1 LSHIADHLLAFPT
14 RTVAGDAAGG
24 SAPDQRAYRA
34 TEGAQSIRRAA
45 AVLRLVAGNG
55 GRGASL
61 REVVKS
67 SGLHKATAH
76 RILRALFDEALLEQD
91 PATRNYRLG
100 VEVFALAAAMG
111 EQFDIKTLAQPSLE
125 ALCRETDDT
134 VYLSIRSGFDALCL
148 DMHEGNFP
156 TKTLRLHV
164 RDRWPLGVGAFT
176 VPLLAFLPDPE
187 VAEIIRHNAPRLPDH
202 EQYRPER
209 LLDLVR
215 ATRNTGYAVN
225 QILAYPTM
233 CAVAVPVLDWQQRP
247 IASLCV
253 TAIISRMAPKRQ
265 ARIVKRLLEESHK
278 IAQLWHSARRV
289 ETPAANWRSLG
300 PASAPVAL
308 AMASGH
314 DKANRRPRIASQTR
328 R

>member
-1 LSHIADHLLAFPT
+1 MSHIADP
-14 RTVAGDAAGG
+14 V
-24 SAPDQRAYRA
+24 RA

-45 AVLRLVAGNG
+45 AVLRIVAANG

-61 REVVKS
+61 SEVVQA

-91 PATRNYRLG
+91 PATRHYRLG
-100 VEVFALAAAMG
+100 VEVFALGAAMG

-176 VPLLAFLPDPE
+176 VPLLAFLPD
-187 VAEIIRHNAPRLPDH
+187 AEAREIVEHNASRLPDQ

-209 LLDLVR
+209 LLELVR
-215 ATRNTGYAVN
+215 ATRKRGYAVN

-233 CAVAVPVLDWQQRP
+233 CAVAVPVLDWHERP

-253 TAIISRMAPKRQ
+253 TAIISRMGTERQ
-265 ARIVKRLLEESHK
+265 IRIVKRLWEESHR
-278 IAQLWHSARRV
+278 IAQLWHSARRR
-289 ETPAANWRSLG
+289 ETPAANWRSVAAPPLAG
-300 PASAPVAL
+300 APAAT
-308 AMASGH
+308 G
-314 DKANRRPRIASQTR
+314 
-328 R
+328 

>member
-1 LSHIADHLLAFPT
+1 MATPAA
-14 RTVAGDAAGG
+14 RTVWVGDPGPAVPAQP
-24 SAPDQRAYRA
+24 AHRA

-45 AVLRLVAGNG
+45 AVLRIVAANG

-61 REVVKS
+61 SEVAQA

-76 RILRALFDEALLEQD
+76 RILRTLFDEALLEQD

-100 VEVFALAAAMG
+100 VEVFALGAAMG
-111 EQFDIKTLAQPSLE
+111 DQFDIKTLAQPSLE

-164 RDRWPLGVGAFT
+164 HDRWPLGVGAFT
-176 VPLLAFLPDPE
+176 VPLLAFLPD
-187 VAEIIRHNAPRLPDH
+187 AEIAEIVKHNAPRLPDQ
-202 EQYRPER
+202 EQYRSER

-215 ATRNTGYAVN
+215 ATRKRGYAVN

-265 ARIVKRLLEESHK
+265 AQVVKRLWEESNK
-278 IAQLWHSARRV
+278 IAHLWHSARRV
-289 ETPAANWRSLG
+289 ETPPANWRSVAS
-300 PASAPVAL
+300 PAVSAAGADPG
-308 AMASGH
+308 AS
-314 DKANRRPRIASQTR
+314 NRRPRIVSQAR

>member
-1 LSHIADHLLAFPT
+1 MSHITDH
-14 RTVAGDAAGG
+14 VAVG
-24 SAPDQRAYRA
+24 SAGTDRTNDRPPATGTQVERSL

-45 AVLRLVAGNG
+45 AVLRIVATNG

-61 REVVKS
+61 SEVVQA

-100 VEVFALAAAMG
+100 VEVFALGAAMG

-148 DMHEGNFP
+148 DMHEGSFP

-164 RDRWPLGVGAFT
+164 HDRWPLGVGAFT
-176 VPLLAFLPDPE
+176 VPLLAFLPDAE
-187 VAEIIRHNAPRLPDH
+187 VAEIVKHNAPRLPDQ

-209 LLDLVR
+209 LLELVR
-215 ATRNTGYAVN
+215 VTRRRGYAVN

-233 CAVAVPVLDWQQRP
+233 CAVAVPVLDWHERP

-253 TAIISRMAPKRQ
+253 TAIISRMGADRQ
-265 ARIVKRLLEESHK
+265 ARIVKRLWEEAHR
-278 IAQLWHSARRV
+278 IAQLWHSARRM
-289 ETPAANWRSLG
+289 ETPAANWRSV
-300 PASAPVAL
+300 AAPP
-308 AMASGH
+308 SG
-314 DKANRRPRIASQTR
+314 
-328 R
+328 

>member
-1 LSHIADHLLAFPT
+1 VSHITDHVALGAG
-14 RTVAGDAAGG
+14 RTDRVSDG
-24 SAPDQRAYRA
+24 APATGTQAERGL

-45 AVLRLVAGNG
+45 AVLRIVATNG

-61 REVVKS
+61 SEVVQA

-100 VEVFALAAAMG
+100 VEVFALGAAMG

-148 DMHEGNFP
+148 DMHEGSFP

-164 RDRWPLGVGAFT
+164 HDRWPLGVGAFT
-176 VPLLAFLPDPE
+176 VPLLAFLPDAE
-187 VAEIIRHNAPRLPDH
+187 VTEIVKHNAPRLPDQ

-209 LLDLVR
+209 LLELVR
-215 ATRNTGYAVN
+215 VTRRRGYAVN

-233 CAVAVPVLDWQQRP
+233 CAVAVPVLDWHERP

-253 TAIISRMAPKRQ
+253 TAIISRMGPERQ
-265 ARIVKRLLEESHK
+265 ARIVKRLWEESQR
-278 IAQLWHSARRV
+278 IAQLWHSARRM
-289 ETPAANWRSLG
+289 ETPAANWRSV
-300 PASAPVAL
+300 AAPP
-308 AMASGH
+308 SG
-314 DKANRRPRIASQTR
+314 
-328 R
+328 

>member
-1 LSHIADHLLAFPT
+1 MSHITDHVSL
-14 RTVAGDAAGG
+14 G
-24 SAPDQRAYRA
+24 SARTDRSNDRAPATGTQPERGL

-45 AVLRLVAGNG
+45 AVLRIVATNG

-61 REVVKS
+61 SEVVQA

-100 VEVFALAAAMG
+100 VEVFALGAAMG

-125 ALCRETDDT
+125 TLCRETDDT

-148 DMHEGNFP
+148 DMHEGSFP

-164 RDRWPLGVGAFT
+164 HDRWPLGVGAFT
-176 VPLLAFLPDPE
+176 VPLLAFLPDAE
-187 VAEIIRHNAPRLPDH
+187 VAEIVKHNAPRLPDQ

-209 LLDLVR
+209 LLELVR
-215 ATRNTGYAVN
+215 VTRRRGYAVN
-225 QILAYPTM
+225 QIFAYPTM
-233 CAVAVPVLDWQQRP
+233 CAVAVPVLDWHERP

-253 TAIISRMAPKRQ
+253 TAIISRMGAERQ
-265 ARIVKRLLEESHK
+265 GRIVKRLWEESQR
-278 IAQLWHSARRV
+278 IAQLWHSARRM
-289 ETPAANWRSLG
+289 ETPAANWRSV
-300 PASAPVAL
+300 AAPP
-308 AMASGH
+308 SG
-314 DKANRRPRIASQTR
+314 
-328 R
+328 

>member
-1 LSHIADHLLAFPT
+1 MSHITDHVALGAA
-14 RTVAGDAAGG
+14 RTDRAGDR
-24 SAPDQRAYRA
+24 APATGTQAERGL

-45 AVLRLVAGNG
+45 AVLRIVATNG

-61 REVVKS
+61 SEVVQA

-100 VEVFALAAAMG
+100 VEVFALGAAMG
-111 EQFDIKTLAQPSLE
+111 EQFDIKTLAQPSLD

-148 DMHEGNFP
+148 DMHEGSFP

-164 RDRWPLGVGAFT
+164 HDRWPLGVGAFT
-176 VPLLAFLPDPE
+176 VPLLAFLPDAE
-187 VAEIIRHNAPRLPDH
+187 VAEIVKHNAPRLPDQ

-209 LLDLVR
+209 LLELVR
-215 ATRNTGYAVN
+215 VTRKRGYAVN
-225 QILAYPTM
+225 HILAYPTM
-233 CAVAVPVLDWQQRP
+233 CAVAVPVLDWHERP

-253 TAIISRMAPKRQ
+253 TAIISRMGPERQ
-265 ARIVKRLLEESHK
+265 ARIVKRLSEESHR
-278 IAQLWHSARRV
+278 IAQLWHSARRM
-289 ETPAANWRSLG
+289 ETPAANWRSV
-300 PASAPVAL
+300 AAPPT
-308 AMASGH
+308 G
-314 DKANRRPRIASQTR
+314 
-328 R
+328 